1 MTHESARTSPEVSP
15 TVEARLQAVEAQ
27 VHALQMALRQARAL
41 FHDAPQAALLVN
53 AQGRI
58 VETNAQATALF
69 GSTAALLQGRPLL
82 NLFPPTAHSAC
93 TALLERVFHHR
104 SPEGAE
110 LQLVGAGGQVLEVL
124 VAAAL
129 HPSEGQEPLC
139 QLMLTDVTAF
149 KAAHQVLLDAT
160 QAQERD
166 IQLLT
171 VKLRQ
176 LGEEFRNVML
186 LSEGELST
194 TLTRAQNFLTLYER
208 QSDLDERRRSLRNV
222 TTAVQQTQGLLDSL
236 KQYMQ
241 ARTIRARP
249 QHVNLNRV
257 IREVLKDTADLR
269 LDRDVQVSHMPLPSV
284 VGDSRVLHIILH
296 EYVANALKFTR
307 VRSQARLHV
316 LVKETDTEHWTGV
329 EDNGVGFNMRQK
341 EQVFDLFSRL
351 HPSELYE
358 GTGLGLAVVRSL
370 CERFG
375 GRAWAEGKVNQG
387 ATFWLA
393 WPKTPHSDGITGVS

>member
-1 MTHESARTSPEVSP
+1 M
-15 TVEARLQAVEAQ
+15 
-27 VHALQMALRQARAL
+27 
-41 FHDAPQAALLVN
+41 
-53 AQGRI
+53 
-58 VETNAQATALF
+58 
-69 GSTAALLQGRPLL
+69 
-82 NLFPPTAHSAC
+82 
-93 TALLERVFHHR
+93 
-104 SPEGAE
+104 
-110 LQLVGAGGQVLEVL
+110 
-124 VAAAL
+124 
-129 HPSEGQEPLC
+129 
-139 QLMLTDVTAF
+139 
-149 KAAHQVLLDAT
+149 
-160 QAQERD
+160 
-166 IQLLT
+166 
-171 VKLRQ
+171 
-176 LGEEFRNVML
+176 
-186 LSEGELST
+186 
-194 TLTRAQNFLTLYER
+194 
-208 QSDLDERRRSLRNV
+208 
-222 TTAVQQTQGLLDSL
+222 QQTQGLLDSL

-316 LVKETDTEHWTGV
+316 LVKETDTEHWIGV

-375 GRAWAEGKVNQG
+375 GRAWAEGKVDQG